1 MSTRENV
8 YTVPALPVEAG
19 TIVEFSCRVGNVLAG
34 SKFGECLDGEI
45 EAKNEPPRCLT
56 TGLFHDLSLF
66 DHKYLFY
73 VICC

>member
-8 YTVPALPVEAG
+8 YTVPALPVQAG

-66 DHKYLFY
+66 DHK
-73 VICC
+73 